1 MHAAAKWNV
10 PADAIHRPGKVPGP
24 GVQFTLVN
32 GRLLPDGAYQRPM
45 VALVCNFPPP
55 QQGRETPLS
64 VTAVQTLFHEFGHV
78 SWRCLFAP
86 TTACVLSAMPAA
98 G

>member
-1 MHAAAKWNV
+1 M
-10 PADAIHRPGKVPGP
+10 PGP

-32 GRLLPDGAYQRPM
+32 GRLLPDGAYQRPT

-55 QQGRETPLS
+55 QQGREAPLS

-78 SWRCLFAP
+78 SWRRL
-86 TTACVLSAMPAA
+86 LSARCMLEHLLSTSPRA
-98 G
+98 GQCCGLQS